1 MSSLFTFE
9 QLDWIHEHATMLGIL
24 TVALA
29 ALVLWLTY
37 RWLRRHR
44 PGVADAI
51 DGAARDYWAGMGI
64 RY

>member
-1 MSSLFTFE
+1 MLDFLTRE
-9 QLDWIHEHATMLGIL
+9 QILWIRDHATLMAIL

-29 ALVLWLTY
+29 ALVLWLVY

-51 DGAARDYWAGMGI
+51 DGAARDYWAGMGY